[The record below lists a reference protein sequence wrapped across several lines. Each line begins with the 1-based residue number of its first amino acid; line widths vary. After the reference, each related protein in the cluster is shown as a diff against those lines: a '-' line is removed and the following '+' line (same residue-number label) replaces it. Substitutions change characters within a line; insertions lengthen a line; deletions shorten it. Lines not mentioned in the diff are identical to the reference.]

1 MHLKVVVDNTVK
13 QNVEHKFEKE
23 TKTCRTHCF
32 YFDSRTQKC
41 GIFKNIEADDPK
53 TVLRCQKFSDWTLE
67 EDDEEIYELIEDDFT
82 VEFDDENFLFE
93 LMGDKFSEEQS
104 KYPMEPDFSSNR
116 DDAIWYVSPDKSF
129 GCWVINKSKKR
140 FVAVNPEGNVE
151 TGWGKKIYKSPFPLH
166 DHESSIPLKSR
177 MAWYV
182 DEQGWGQYV
191 LLINGKIE
199 MLSAPKPS
207 NWGK

>member
-1 MHLKVVVDNTVK
+1 MHLKVVVDNTVEQK
-13 QNVEHKFEKE
+13 TEKKLE
-23 TKTCRTHCF
+23 GEMKTCRSNCF
-32 YFDSRTQKC
+32 YFDARTQKC

-53 TVLRCQKFSDWTLE
+53 TALRCQKFSDWTTDEE
-67 EDDEEIYELIEDDFT
+67 EDEVYELIEDDFI

-93 LMGDKFSEEQS
+93 LMGDKFSQEKS
-104 KYPMEPDFSSNR
+104 NYPIEPDFNSNR
-116 DDAIWYVSPDKSF
+116 EDAIWYVSPDQSF

-140 FVAVNPEGNVE
+140 FVAVNSELTVE
-151 TGWGKKIYKSPFPLH
+151 IGWMNKIYKSPFPLH
-166 DHESSIPLKSR
+166 DHESSAPLKSR

>member
-1 MHLKVVVDNTVK
+1 MHLKVVVDNTVEPK
-13 QNVEHKFEKE
+13 INNTSDNEM
-23 TKTCRTHCF
+23 KTCRSHCF
-32 YFDSRTQKC
+32 YFDSRTEKC

-53 TVLRCQKFSDWTLE
+53 TVLRCQKFSDWQE
-67 EDDEEIYELIEDDFT
+67 EEQEEVYELIEDDFT

-93 LMGDKFSEEQS
+93 LMGDKFSQEKS
-104 KYPMEPDFSSNR
+104 KYPLKPDFNSNR
-116 DDAIWYVSPDKSF
+116 DDAIWYVSPDQSF

-140 FVAVNPEGNVE
+140 FVAVNPRADVE
-151 TGWGKKIYKSPFPLH
+151 TGWMKKIYKSPFPLH
-166 DHESSIPLKSR
+166 DHESSSPLKSR

-182 DEQGWGQYV
+182 DEQGYGQYV

-207 NWGK
+207 NWEK